1 MVILYTPQEEDFVL
15 PESEFSLGLPTI
27 QFLIVYSMRGK
38 PGRLTVGERSSTNK
52 KKTFHT
58 CVLCSKKN
66 LRR

>member
-1 MVILYTPQEEDFVL
+1 ML

-38 PGRLTVGERSSTNK
+38 PGRLTEGEEAPPK

-58 CVLCSKKN
+58 RVLCSEKN